1 MTDSKKQIVSGL
13 ILAVCIIVMALD
25 LKAISLEMTAIVG
38 ALVCVLTGCLTEKQ
52 AYSAID
58 WVTIFLYNFQVSV
71 QFCFRKQ
78 ILTDKHHVSDNHKGQ
93 RKLRLL

>member
-38 ALVCVLTGCLTEKQ
+38 ALVCCINWLF
-52 AYSAID
+52 D
-58 WVTIFLYNFQVSV
+58 
-71 QFCFRKQ
+71 
-78 ILTDKHHVSDNHKGQ
+78 
-93 RKLRLL
+93 